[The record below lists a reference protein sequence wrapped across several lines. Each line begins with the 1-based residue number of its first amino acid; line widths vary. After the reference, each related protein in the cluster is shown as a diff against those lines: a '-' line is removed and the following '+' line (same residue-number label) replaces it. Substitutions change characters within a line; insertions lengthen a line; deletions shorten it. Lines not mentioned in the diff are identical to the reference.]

1 MNCQYVQL
9 ALSKPLHAA
18 VLHLCLPY
26 ISISVDDL
34 SGQFTTWI
42 VIIATMHMDLV
53 ATGNI
58 DIGAC
63 SLITQQARH
72 ALSQ

>member
-1 MNCQYVQL
+1 MYSLHC
-9 ALSKPLHAA
+9 LSPYMR
-18 VLHLCLPY
+18 LCYTCACLTFP
-26 ISISVDDL
+26 ISVDDL

-42 VIIATMHMDLV
+42 VIIATMHMGLV